1 MAKIIMVQGTNSNAG
16 KSLITAALCRIFKQD
31 GYKVAPFKSQ
41 NMALNSYIT
50 SQGLEMGRAQVM
62 QAEAA
67 GIAPDVRMNPILLKP
82 TGEKGSQVILMG
94 EVYGNMPY
102 FKNYKEEM
110 KPHLMKAFNSL
121 SKEYDIIVIEGAG
134 SPAEINLRRQDIAN
148 MGFAEMVDAPVILV
162 GDIDRGGVFASLAGT
177 MLLLEESDRKRI
189 KAAVINKFRGDIDI
203 LKPGIELFNNK
214 VDLNIVG
221 ILPFLDID
229 IDDED
234 SLSDKLTQS
243 KKKSL
248 IDLAVIRLPRISNF
262 TDFNVFNM
270 IEGVSLR
277 YVDKLKDLKNPDLI
291 ILPGTKNTISDLKWL
306 RKTGLEKE
314 IISNSKK
321 GIPIIGICGGYQ
333 MLGKKIIDADNIEG
347 GGTIEGINLIDSTTT
362 FNRKKTR
369 TQAKGKTNKIEG
381 FFKNLSDIDITGY
394 EIHMGQTTLGN
405 PSKNFSSIKILT
417 NNSNQETDGYVN
429 DKIIGTYLHGI
440 FDNIEFTKKL
450 IGIISKD
457 KGLNLNLE
465 EELDLFTYKE
475 KQYDKLASS
484 FREYIDMNEIYNIIN
499 DRI

>member
-102 FKNYKEEM
+102 FRDYKEEM
-110 KPHLMKAFNSL
+110 KPHLLEAFNSL
-121 SKEYDIIVIEGAG
+121 SKEYDIIVIEGAA
-134 SPAEINLRRQDIAN
+134 SPAEINLRKQDIAN
-148 MGFAEMVDAPVILV
+148 MGFAEMVDAPVLIV

-177 MLLLEESDRKRI
+177 MFLLEEKDRNRI

-203 LKPGIELFNNK
+203 LKPGIELFKEK
-214 VDLNIVG
+214 VDLDVIGV
-221 ILPFLDID
+221 LPFLDVD

-234 SLSDKLTQS
+234 SLSERLSSNKED
-243 KKKSL
+243 SL
-248 IDLAVIRLPRISNF
+248 IDVAVVKLPRISNF
-262 TDFNVFNM
+262 TDFNIFNM

-277 YVDKLKDLKNPDLI
+277 YIDKVKDFKTPDLI
-291 ILPGTKNTISDLKWL
+291 IIPGTKNTISDLKWL
-306 RKTGLEKE
+306 RETGLEEEILINSNKE
-314 IISNSKK
+314 T
-321 GIPIIGICGGYQ
+321 PIIGICGGYQ

-347 GGTIEGINLIDSTTT
+347 GGTIEGLNIIDSTTT

-381 FFKNLSDIDITGY
+381 FFKNLSDIHITGY
-394 EIHMGQTTLGN
+394 EIHMGQTTLSN

-417 NNSNQETDGYVN
+417 NNSNQKPDGYIRN
-429 DKIIGTYLHGI
+429 KIIGTYLHGI

-450 IGIISKD
+450 IGIISED
-457 KGLNLNLE
+457 KGLNLNLD

-475 KQYDKLASS
+475 EQYDKLASS
-484 FREYIDMNEIYNIIN
+484 FREYIDMNEIYTIIKGN
-499 DRI
+499 K

>member
-314 IISNSKK
+314 IIRNSKK

-394 EIHMGQTTLGN
+394 EIHMGQTTLSN

-417 NNSNQETDGYVN
+417 NNSNQEADGYVN

-450 IGIISKD
+450 IGIISED

-475 KQYDKLASS
+475 EQYDKLASS
-484 FREYIDMNEIYNIIN
+484 FREYIDMNEIYTIIKGN
-499 DRI
+499 K

>member
-1 MAKIIMVQGTNSNAG
+1 
-16 KSLITAALCRIFKQD
+16 
-31 GYKVAPFKSQ
+31 
-41 NMALNSYIT
+41 
-50 SQGLEMGRAQVM
+50 M

-110 KPHLMKAFNSL
+110 KPHLLEAFNSL

-134 SPAEINLRRQDIAN
+134 SPAEINLRKQDIAN
-148 MGFAEMVDAPVILV
+148 MGFAEMINAPVLLV

-177 MLLLEESDRKRI
+177 MFLLEEKDRSRI
-189 KAAVINKFRGDIDI
+189 KAAVINKFRGDLEI
-203 LKPGIELFNNK
+203 LKPGIQLFNNK

-221 ILPFLDID
+221 ILPFLDVD

-234 SLSDKLTQS
+234 SLSDKLVKT
-243 KKKSL
+243 KNNSL
-248 IDLAVIRLPRISNF
+248 IDIAVIKLPRISNF

-277 YVDKLKDLKNPDLI
+277 YVDRLKDLKNPDLI

-333 MLGKKIIDADNIEG
+333 MLGKKIIDVDNIEG

-369 TQAKGKTNKIEG
+369 TQAKGKTNETEG
-381 FFKNLSDIDITGY
+381 FFKNLSNIDITGY
-394 EIHMGQTTLGN
+394 EIHMGQTTLDN
-405 PSKNFSSIKILT
+405 NSYNFSNIKILT
-417 NNSNQETDGYVN
+417 KNSNQKTDGYIRN
-429 DKIIGTYLHGI
+429 KIMGTYLHGI

-450 IGIISKD
+450 IGIISED
-457 KGLNLNLE
+457 KGLNLSFDK
-465 EELDLFTYKE
+465 ELDLFTYKE

-484 FREYIDMNEIYNIIN
+484 FREYIDMNEIYKIMNII
-499 DRI
+499 